1 MRNHAITR
9 ANISPGP
16 SLLARATRGIEPL
29 LAAEIGRAGVV
40 TRLRHREVWF
50 RLREPGPHVLR
61 LRTAD
66 DVFVLAAVA
75 CGVGASKAS
84 LARLTAAVRD
94 ADLKEALALRARC
107 GGGRA
112 TGVDVS
118 ASFLGRRA
126 YTRHDVEDA
135 VGAEVARALGAR
147 YHSRRGG
154 GAPPPGTLSWRVAV
168 EDDQATLAVRIA
180 PRPLHRRPYK
190 QASVPGTLHPPVA
203 AAMARLAGL
212 DGARTVLDPCCGA
225 GTLLAEARAVAS
237 LPRLL
242 GVDHDPGAVR
252 AAARNAAGGTRVGWA
267 VADAGRLPLPS
278 GHVDRVLVN
287 PPWGRQVRGAGLLS
301 RGDRALWDELARVV
315 VPGGVVVALLHDP
328 EAKARTAAPAAAGF
342 GLREAIEVSL
352 SGAHPVIGVFTCSR

>member
-29 LAAEIGRAGVV
+29 LAAEIGRLGVV

-50 RLREPGPHVLR
+50 RVREPGPHVLR

-75 CGVGASKAS
+75 AGLGTSKAS
-84 LARLTAAVRD
+84 LAGLTDAVRE
-94 ADLKEALALRARC
+94 AGLKEALALRARC
-107 GGGRA
+107 GGGRT

-126 YTRHDVEDA
+126 YTRYDVEDA
-135 VGAEVARALGAR
+135 VGTELARALGAR

-154 GAPPPGTLSWRVAV
+154 GAPPPGTLSWRVAI
-168 EDDQATLAVRIA
+168 EDDRATLAVRIA
-180 PRPLHRRPYK
+180 ARPLHRRPYK
-190 QASVPGTLHPPVA
+190 RASVTGTLHPPVA

-212 DGARTVLDPCCGA
+212 DGAGTVLDPCCGA
-225 GTLLAEARAVAS
+225 GTLLVEARAVAAR
-237 LPRLL
+237 PRLL
-242 GVDHDPGAVR
+242 GVDHDPEAVR
-252 AAARNAAGGTRVGWA
+252 AAARNAARDTRFGWA
-267 VADAGRLPLPS
+267 VADAGCLPLPS

-287 PPWGRQVRGAGLLS
+287 PPWGRQVRATGLLS
-301 RGDRALWDELARVV
+301 RGDRALWEELARVV
-315 VPGGVVVALLHDP
+315 APGGVVVALLHAP
-328 EAKARTAAPAAAGF
+328 EAAARMAAPDAAGF
-342 GLREAIEVSL
+342 ELREAIEVSL